1 MDVRADL
8 DRMAELAQLRL
19 TAAELDAVAA
29 YIEAAIARMP
39 SLVTDDDAALSV
51 PVPRLRPDESG
62 ADPLLEPP
70 AVLAPAWRDGF
81 FMVTPSRPQG
91 PDG

>member
-1 MDVRADL
+1 
-8 DRMAELAQLRL
+8 
-19 TAAELDAVAA
+19 
-29 YIEAAIARMP
+29 MP
-39 SLVTDDDAALSV
+39 SGMTGGEAPLPV